1 VIELAW
7 SISKED
13 TISLPYAL
21 NIVFDAVPNVLQKLE
36 WKVDRIDRP
45 LGRFR
50 VKIGVSLWTWGQTMF
65 IDLNK
70 IDDQTTKVQV
80 YSEAGGQKFDW
91 GKNRRDIENFLRELE
106 ETLEAERRI
115 SKTV

>member
-1 VIELAW
+1 MIELAW

-13 TISLPYAL
+13 TISLQYPL
-21 NIVFDAVPNVLQKLE
+21 STVFDVVPNVLQKLN
-36 WKVDRIDRP
+36 WKVDRMDRP

-50 VKIGVSLWTWGQTMF
+50 VKIGMSLWTWGQTMF

-91 GKNRRDIENFLRELE
+91 GKNRRDIESFLRELE
-106 ETLEAERRI
+106 ATLQVPR
-115 SKTV
+115 